1 MNRASVL
8 SPTNPSSPLAERRDQ
23 LSAAVS
29 AEDLEIEAFDRLK
42 PQLARLWDTVFPGD
56 TDAYT
61 SVIVPSLSL
70 DQGEMARIPGITYYE
85 ERLLFLLLRLRNPRA
100 RLIYITSQPIHP
112 MVLDYYLHLLVGIPA
127 SHARARLT
135 LFCVYD
141 TSPRS
146 LTEKIVERPR
156 LLERIVTAIG
166 DPTQAYLTVF
176 NATPAERSLAVRLG
190 IPMNAMDPRLTFWG
204 SKTGSRRLFRE
215 ADIDLPCGHED
226 LHDVNEVVAALLDIH
241 KQRPGAKHALLK
253 LNESFSGE
261 GNARFTFPPTTTKSA
276 IREALQHLQLS
287 LENETTESYLAKFA
301 HGGGIVE
308 EMIEASEV
316 SSPSAQLRI
325 NPQGDVL
332 LSSTHEQVLGGPN
345 GQVYLGCLFPAAD
358 EYRSTIQELGLRIGK
373 ALAEKGVIGRFSVD
387 FLASRDGPR
396 KPWNI
401 AALELNLRMGG
412 TTHPM
417 LALRFLTGGEL
428 DLSSGLLHAADGRAK
443 YYRASD
449 NVESERYRGLL
460 PEDLLDILARHHL
473 DFSHRTSTGVVFHII
488 GAVSQFGKIGVIA
501 IGNSREEADRLFD
514 RTITELDKET
524 SGSRHA

>member
-1 MNRASVL
+1 MNR
-8 SPTNPSSPLAERRDQ
+8 LALLETT
-23 LSAAVS
+23 
-29 AEDLEIEAFDRLK
+29 DLETTEIEAFERLK
-42 PQLARLWDTVFPGD
+42 PQLGRLWDTVFPGD
-56 TDAYT
+56 KDAYT

-70 DQGEMARIPGITYYE
+70 DQGEMARIAGITYYE

-135 LFCVYD
+135 LLCVHD

-156 LLERIVTAIG
+156 LVERIIAAIG
-166 DPTQAYLTVF
+166 DPSQAYLTVF

-190 IPMNAMDPRLTFWG
+190 IPMNATDPRLTFWG

-215 ADIDLPCGHED
+215 AGIDLPYGHED
-226 LHDVNEVVAALLDIH
+226 LHNVDDVVAALHDVAR
-241 KQRPGAKHALLK
+241 QRPGIKHALLK

-261 GNARFTFPPTTTKSA
+261 GNARFTFPPTMTKSA
-276 IREALQHLQLS
+276 IRGALQHLRLS
-287 LENETTESYLAKFA
+287 LENETPDSYLAKFA
-301 HGGGIVE
+301 RGGGIVE
-308 EMIEASEV
+308 EMIEAAEV
-316 SSPSAQLRI
+316 TSPSVQLRI
-325 NPQGDVL
+325 NPQRDVI
-332 LSSTHEQVLGGPN
+332 LSSTHEQILGGPN
-345 GQVYLGCLFPAAD
+345 GQVYLGCLFPAAH
-358 EYRSTIQELGLRIGK
+358 EYRSAIQDLGLRIGRT
-373 ALAEKGVIGRFSVD
+373 LADKGVIGRFSVD
-387 FLASRDGPR
+387 FLAWRNEAGE
-396 KPWNI
+396 PWHI
-401 AALELNLRMGG
+401 AALEVNLRMGG

-428 DLSSGLLHAADGRAK
+428 DRSSGLLYAADGRAK

-460 PEDLLDILARHHL
+460 PEDLLDILARHKL
-473 DFSHRTSTGVVFHII
+473 DFSQRTSTGVVFHMI
-488 GAVSQFGKIGVIA
+488 GAVSQFGKVGMIA

-514 RTITELDKET
+514 RTVAVLDQET
-524 SGSRHA
+524 SGRDHA